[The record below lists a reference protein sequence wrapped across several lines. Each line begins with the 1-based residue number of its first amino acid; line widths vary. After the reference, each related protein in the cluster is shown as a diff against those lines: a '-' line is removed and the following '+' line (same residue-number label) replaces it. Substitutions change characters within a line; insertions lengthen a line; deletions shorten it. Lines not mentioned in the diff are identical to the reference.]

1 MRFRIPH
8 YPFSLSVSPF
18 PFPLPFPRCLFPWHL
33 SIILHV
39 LVVQRLVFMYTKFF
53 VTLSSQAVLCFQMLG
68 RPPSTDRRRTWKT
81 SNVVAWE
88 NSLHSRDATTGFPAK
103 WRAMAPG
110 SVANQGRLF
119 SPSIAGR
126 AGVFCSANDLDIETV
141 REFGRVRGVAS
152 QYRPVGPGLQIF
164 GLISCDRL

>member
-8 YPFSLSVSPF
+8 YPFPISDSPF
-18 PFPLPFPRCLFPWHL
+18 PFPLPFPRRLFPWHL

-88 NSLHSRDATTGFPAK
+88 NSLHSRDATTGFPA
-103 WRAMAPG
+103 
-110 SVANQGRLF
+110 NQGRLF